1 MREKLLESFRFA
13 LGATHP
19 YRLTRQ
25 ALPQTPPTHVLAL
38 GKAAFPMLKAV
49 SDAYGELPGLGV
61 TRYGH
66 LEPGARLPGIELM
79 EAGHPV
85 PNEGSLRAGE
95 RVLEFVGRLSSA
107 DHLLVLISGGGSAL
121 VSAPWGVSSEEKQA
135 LSQALL
141 ASGANI
147 QEVNTVRKHLSRLK
161 GGRLAAATRARIT
174 NLLLSD
180 VPGDDPS
187 VIASG
192 PTVPDPSTFAEAL
205 EVLERYRIESPAR
218 EHLER
223 GARGELPET
232 PKPGDPVFERVE
244 NRLVGA
250 ARHLLEA
257 ARTYWEGQGY
267 RVLVLSDRFVGEAR
281 ELAHFHAAMVQSI
294 QEAGQPLAPPVV
306 LLSGGEAGVRVRG
319 SGKGGRN
326 QEFLLWLAYFL
337 GERGVWAMAC
347 DSDGIDGNTE
357 AAGAVLQ
364 PGLLAG
370 EVRLQAKRHLANNDA
385 YGFFRAHEGLVI
397 TGPTQNNLNDYR
409 VIVVE

>member
-1 MREKLLESFRFA
+1 MRQKLLESFRFA
-13 LGATHP
+13 LEATHP

-38 GKAAFPMLKAV
+38 GKAAFPMLEAV
-49 SDAYGELPGLGV
+49 SDAYGNVPGLGI

-66 LEPGARLPGIELM
+66 LEPGARLPGIELL

-85 PNEGSLRAGE
+85 PDERSLLAGE
-95 RVLEFVGRLSSA
+95 RVLEFVGRLSPS

-121 VSAPWGVSSEEKQA
+121 VSAPWGISGGEKQA
-135 LSQALL
+135 LSRALL
-141 ASGANI
+141 ASGADI
-147 QEVNTVRKHLSRLK
+147 HEVNAVRKHLSRLK

-174 NLLLSD
+174 SLLLSD

-192 PTVPDPSTFAEAL
+192 PTMPDPSTFAQAL
-205 EVLERYRIESPAR
+205 EVLERYGVESPAR
-218 EHLER
+218 EHLQR

-244 NRLVGA
+244 NRLIGA
-250 ARHLLEA
+250 ARHLLKA
-257 ARTYWEGQGY
+257 AQSYWEGQGY

-281 ELAHFHAAMVQSI
+281 ELARFHAAMVQSI
-294 QEAGQPLAPPVV
+294 REAGQPVAPPAV
-306 LLSGGEAGVRVRG
+306 LLSGGEAGVRVKG

-326 QEFLLWLAYFL
+326 QEFLLWLGCFL
-337 GERGVWAMAC
+337 GEGGVWAMAC

-357 AAGAVLQ
+357 AAGAVIH
-364 PGLLAG
+364 PKLLSG
-370 EVRLQAKRHLANNDA
+370 SRRLEAKQHLANNDA
-385 YGFFRAHEGLVI
+385 YGFFKAHDSLVI
-397 TGPTQNNLNDYR
+397 SGPTQNNLNDYR